1 MKLSTRVR
9 YGVRAMIELAS
20 YPEGE
25 IVSLNNLAQKQR
37 ISNKYLE
44 PMMTSLKIAGLV
56 ESVRGKLGGYRLAVP
71 AKSITLWDIYANLD
85 TSSELIECL
94 HQQANQKSSCP
105 LLNICV
111 AHEVWAE
118 LSEAMVLILKS
129 KNIKDL
135 AKRQKQLKSRVK
147 TTK

>member
-20 YPEGE
+20 YPEGD
-25 IVSLNNLAQKQR
+25 IISLSDLAHNQR

-44 PMMTSLKIAGLV
+44 PMMTTLKIAGLV
-56 ESVRGKLGGYRLAVP
+56 ESARGKLGGYRLAAP
-71 AKSITLWDIYANLD
+71 AKSITLWDIYSRLD

-94 HQQANQKSSCP
+94 HHEVKQKNSCP
-105 LLNICV
+105 LLPTC
-111 AHEVWAE
+111 ATHEVWAE
-118 LSEAMVLILKS
+118 MSEAMVSVLKS

-135 AKRQKQLKSRVK
+135 AKRQKLLKSRAK
-147 TTK
+147 ATK

>member
-9 YGVRAMIELAS
+9 YGVRAMIELAT
-20 YPEGE
+20 YTEGKV
-25 IVSLNNLAQKQR
+25 VSLNDLAQNQR

-56 ESVRGKLGGYRLAVP
+56 ESVRGKLGGYRLAAP
-71 AKSITLWDIYANLD
+71 AKNITLWDIYSHLD

-94 HQQANQKSSCP
+94 HHEANQKSSCP
-105 LLNICV
+105 LLQTCA
-111 AHEVWAE
+111 AHEVWVE
-118 LSEAMVLILKS
+118 LSDAMVSVLKS

-135 AKRQKQLKSRVK
+135 AKRQKLLRSRVK